1 MTTAQRNPFDQGY
14 YAETELRTFGFK
26 SVGENVRI
34 AKDCTIIGLENIS
47 IGNHVRIDSGV
58 VIAAASGQVVLGSYI
73 HLGGGSYLGATGGI
87 TMLDFT
93 GVSQGVK
100 LYTASDD
107 FSGNFLA
114 GPTVPKEF
122 VRVKI
127 GPIVLNKFAMIAP
140 GSVVLPGCS
149 IGEGSTVG
157 PLSLVTKSL
166 EPWGIYFGC
175 PAKRLKGRSKKVIEL
190 EARLWQTHPS
200 GGPLI
205 EAG

>member
-1 MTTAQRNPFDQGY
+1 
-14 YAETELRTFGFK
+14 
-26 SVGENVRI
+26 
-34 AKDCTIIGLENIS
+34 
-47 IGNHVRIDSGV
+47 
-58 VIAAASGQVVLGSYI
+58 
-73 HLGGGSYLGATGGI
+73 
-87 TMLDFT
+87 
-93 GVSQGVK
+93 
-100 LYTASDD
+100 
-107 FSGNFLA
+107 
-114 GPTVPKEF
+114 
-122 VRVKI
+122 
-127 GPIVLNKFAMIAP
+127 MIAP

-175 PAKRLKGRSKKVIEL
+175 PAKRLKGRSKKVVEL